1 MLVRCDPEGTVRLR
15 VERRPEGYR
24 VELPGWMRFE
34 LAPSGELR
42 SSERLAPLDD
52 ATAEATYEHYVAP
65 LGEQLRG
72 RLVLHASGVII
83 GGRCVA
89 FLGISGAG
97 KSTLAALLAE
107 RGHGVLGDDWIA
119 LDFSVE
125 GQVTA
130 LPSSERIVRLR
141 PGSLAAVR
149 GPTRPDL
156 LDDRGALELPTIDPA
171 PLTRLFVL
179 AEAESLR
186 LEPLTKRDAV
196 LAVASRLHRID
207 PTDGTLLRRELE
219 QLDVLASL
227 VPAMKLVYPRSFEH
241 APSLLDAIEGA
252 LA

>member
-1 MLVRCDPEGTVRLR
+1 MR

-24 VELPGWMRFE
+24 VELPDWMRFE

-42 SSERLAPLDD
+42 SSERLALLDD

-72 RLVLHASGVII
+72 RLVLHASGVVIA
-83 GGRCVA
+83 GRCVA

-125 GQVTA
+125 GHVTA
-130 LPSSERIVRLR
+130 LPSTERVVRLR

-149 GPTRPDL
+149 ASTRPDL
-156 LDDRGALELPTIDPA
+156 LDDRGALELPTIEAA
-171 PLTRLFVL
+171 PLTRVFVL
-179 AEAESLR
+179 AESASIS
-186 LEPLTKRDAV
+186 LEPMSKRDAV
-196 LAVASRLHRID
+196 LAVAGRLHRID
-207 PTDGTLLRRELE
+207 PTDVALLRRELE
-219 QLDVLASL
+219 QLDALASRVEVTTL
-227 VPAMKLVYPRSFEH
+227 RYPRSFEQT
-241 APSLLDAIEGA
+241 AALLDAIEGA